1 MTHATTLDTPSAAA
15 AMPAAPAAPA
25 KPAKPARP
33 PAEKLSPLFYTV
45 WFGQAISMFGTM
57 LTSFA
62 LGVWLFQRTGSV
74 LDFTQLT
81 LFSTLPALLLLPWT
95 GSLADRF
102 DRRTILFACDAL
114 ALCCVSAI
122 GVLVWLDRFELWQL
136 FAVQTV
142 LSVGMAFQGPAA
154 YATITSIVNKS
165 QFGRANGMFSLAGA
179 LSQLVAPLIA
189 AGLLG
194 MIGLAGIVVLDIL
207 TFYIALSSLAII
219 RLPGNAS
226 ANAAAPGADAA
237 KPKRSAF
244 RDLGWSINFLRQ
256 RPVMAMVYGY
266 TSMGGFMAGM
276 VIVLVT
282 PLVLSMHGAASL
294 ALITTC
300 GALGVLLSGIVMVA
314 WGGPKQWT
322 PLVLG
327 FNMLAGLAIAVAG
340 ITQSVALL
348 CAASFAVMLST
359 STLGTCMQAVW
370 RRKVPRERQGS
381 FAALQQ
387 AVQLSLIP
395 LSALA
400 GGNLAYH
407 VFEPAL
413 MPGGVWF
420 DTIGAWFGTGKGR
433 GTGFFFF
440 AVGLAA
446 AVISL
451 VSLLQRRLYRLES
464 EVPDAF

>member
-1 MTHATTLDTPSAAA
+1 MTYAATMEIRSPGNCETAAVQETK
-15 AMPAAPAAPA
+15 PA
-25 KPAKPARP
+25 KPAKL
-33 PAEKLSPLFYTV
+33 PAEQLSPVFYTI

-74 LDFTQLT
+74 LDFTELT

-95 GSLADRF
+95 GSLADRL
-102 DRRTILFACDAL
+102 DRRKILIACDAL
-114 ALCCVSAI
+114 ALCCVSTI

-136 FAVQTV
+136 FAVQAL

-154 YATITSIVNKS
+154 YAAITSIVNKN

-179 LSQLVAPLIA
+179 LSQIAAPLLA
-189 AGLLG
+189 AGMLG
-194 MIGLAGIVVLDIL
+194 MIGLSGIVVLDIL
-207 TFYIALSSLAII
+207 TFYIALSSLAISK
-219 RLPGNAS
+219 LPLAEK
-226 ANAAAPGADAA
+226 AAAA
-237 KPKRSAF
+237 KSRRSAF
-244 RDLGWSINFLRQ
+244 RDLGWSFDFLRQ
-256 RPVMAMVYGY
+256 RPALALLYAY

-282 PLVLSMHGAASL
+282 PLVLSMHSAASL

-300 GALGVLLSGIVMVA
+300 GALGALLSGIVMVT

-327 FNMLAGLAIAVAG
+327 FNLLAGVAIAVAG
-340 ITQSVALL
+340 VTQSVLL
-348 CAASFAVMLST
+348 LGAASFVVMLST
-359 STLGTCMQAVW
+359 TTLGTCMQAVW
-370 RRKVPRERQGS
+370 RRKLPRERQGS

-387 AVQLSLIP
+387 AVQMSLIP

-400 GGNLAYH
+400 GGNLAHH

-413 MPGGVWF
+413 MPGGLWF
-420 DTIGAWFGTGKGR
+420 DTIGTWFGSGKGR

-440 AVGLAA
+440 TVGLTAA
-446 AVISL
+446 CISL

>member
-1 MTHATTLDTPSAAA
+1 MTSAAA
-15 AMPAAPAAPA
+15 IIEDLPAAA
-25 KPAKPARP
+25 KP
-33 PAEKLSPLFYTV
+33 PAEKLGPMFYTI

-57 LTSFA
+57 LTSFG

-95 GSLADRF
+95 GSLADRV
-102 DRRTILFACDAL
+102 DRRKILIAGDLL
-114 ALCCVSAI
+114 ALCCVCAI
-122 GVLVWLDRFELWQL
+122 GTLVWLDRFELWQL
-136 FAVQTV
+136 FTVQTL
-142 LSVGMAFQGPAA
+142 LSIGMAFQGPAA
-154 YATITSIVNKS
+154 YAAITSIVPKS
-165 QFGRANGMFSLAGA
+165 QFGRANGMFGVAA
-179 LSQLVAPLIA
+179 AMSQIAAPLLA

-194 MIGLAGIVVLDIL
+194 LIGLSGIIVLDIL
-207 TFYIALSSLAII
+207 TFYVALSSLAITE
-219 RLPGNAS
+219 LPPTLRPVAT
-226 ANAAAPGADAA
+226 ADAA
-237 KPKRSAF
+237 AKPQRSAL
-244 RDLGWSINFLRQ
+244 RDLAWSFDFLRQ
-256 RPVMAMVYGY
+256 RPAMAAVYGY

-282 PLVLSMHGAASL
+282 PLVLSVHTPSAL
-294 ALITTC
+294 AWISTC
-300 GALGVLLSGIVMVA
+300 GALGALLSGVAMIA
-314 WGGPKQWT
+314 WGGPKRWT

-327 FNMLAGLAIAVAG
+327 FNLLAGLAIALAG
-340 ITQSVALL
+340 VTLSVPML
-348 CAASFAVMLST
+348 CIASFVVMLST
-359 STLGTCMQAVW
+359 SMLGACMQAVW

-400 GGNLAYH
+400 GGALSH
-407 VFEPAL
+407 HLFEPAL
-413 MPGGVWF
+413 MPGGIWF

-440 AVGLAA
+440 TVGLAA
-446 AVISL
+446 ALISL
-451 VSLLQRRLYRLES
+451 ASLMQRRLYRLET

>member
-1 MTHATTLDTPSAAA
+1 MTTSASLLEDLPADACGPAAASAAT
-15 AMPAAPAAPA
+15 PAAPAAA
-25 KPAKPARP
+25 KPP
-33 PAEKLSPLFYTV
+33 PEKLSPVFYTI

-57 LTSFA
+57 LTSFG

-74 LDFTQLT
+74 LDFTQMT
-81 LFSTLPALLLLPWT
+81 MFSTLPALLLLPWT
-95 GSLADRF
+95 GSLADRL
-102 DRRTILFACDAL
+102 DRRRILVACDLL

-136 FAVQTV
+136 FAVQTL

-154 YATITSIVNKS
+154 YAVITSIVPKS
-165 QFGRANGMFSLAGA
+165 QFGRANGMFGMAGA
-179 LSQLVAPLIA
+179 LSQIAAPLFA
-189 AGLLG
+189 AGMLG
-194 MIGLAGIVVLDIL
+194 MIGLSGIIVLDIL
-207 TFYIALSSLAII
+207 TFYVALSSLAITE
-219 RLPGNAS
+219 LPPTQRKE
-226 ANAAAPGADAA
+226 AADGAAA

-244 RDLGWSINFLRQ
+244 LDLKWSFDFLRQ
-256 RPVMAMVYGY
+256 RPAMALVYGY
-266 TSMGGFMAGM
+266 TSMGGFLAGM

-282 PLVLSMHGAASL
+282 PLVLSVHSASSL

-300 GALGVLLSGIVMVA
+300 GALGALLSGIVMVA

-327 FNMLAGLAIAVAG
+327 FNLLAGLAIALAG
-340 ITQSVALL
+340 ITQSVAVL

-387 AVQLSLIP
+387 AVQLSIIP

-400 GGNLAYH
+400 GGSLAH
-407 VFEPAL
+407 HIFEPAL
-413 MPGGVWF
+413 LPGGMWF

-440 AVGLAA
+440 AVGTTAA
-446 AVISL
+446 L
-451 VSLLQRRLYRLES
+451 LSLLSLAQRRLYRLES

>member
-1 MTHATTLDTPSAAA
+1 MSHAAPIVDSALLDTVADKPV
-15 AMPAAPAAPA
+15 
-25 KPAKPARP
+25 KPATPVP
-33 PAEKLSPLFYTV
+33 EKLSPLFYTV
-45 WFGQAISMFGTM
+45 WFGQAISMFGSM

-81 LFSTLPALLLLPWT
+81 MFSTMPALLLLPWT

-102 DRRTILFACDAL
+102 DRRTILIACDAL
-114 ALCCVSAI
+114 ALACVSVI
-122 GVLVWLDRFELWQL
+122 GMLVWLDRFALWQL

-142 LSVGMAFQGPAA
+142 LSIGMAFQGPAA
-154 YATITSIVNKS
+154 YATITSIVNKG
-165 QFGRANGMFSLAGA
+165 QFGRANGMFSMAGA
-179 LSQLVAPLIA
+179 LSQIAAPLLA

-194 MIGLAGIVVLDIL
+194 LIGLAGIVVLDIL
-207 TFYIALSSLAII
+207 TFYIALSSLAIST
-219 RLPGNAS
+219 LPPVIKAV
-226 ANAAAPGADAA
+226 ADPA
-237 KPKRSAF
+237 KPKRSAL
-244 RDLGWSINFLRQ
+244 RDLGWSLGFLRQ
-256 RPVMAMVYGY
+256 RPTMALVYVY

-282 PLVLSMHGAASL
+282 PLVLAMHNAEAL
-294 ALITTC
+294 AWVTTC
-300 GALGVLLSGIVMVA
+300 GALGALLSGVVMVT

-327 FNMLAGLAIAVAG
+327 FNLLAGLAIALAG
-340 ITQSVALL
+340 VTESVAWL
-348 CAASFAVMLST
+348 CAASFVVMLST
-359 STLGTCMQAVW
+359 TTLGTCMQSVW
-370 RRKVPRERQGS
+370 RRKVPRERQGT

-400 GGNLAYH
+400 GGNLAHH

-420 DTIGAWFGTGKGR
+420 DTIGVWFGSGKGR

-440 AVGLAA
+440 TVGLTAA
-446 AVISL
+446 GIAL
-451 VSLLQRRLYRLES
+451 VSLLQRPLYRLES
-464 EVPDAF
+464 DVPDAF

>member
-1 MTHATTLDTPSAAA
+1 MTQSASMMQTPVAEAAEA
-15 AMPAAPAAPA
+15 VGAPQPP
-25 KPAKPARP
+25 KPAP
-33 PAEKLSPLFYTV
+33 EKLSPVFYTI

-57 LTSFA
+57 LTSFG

-74 LDFTQLT
+74 LDFTELT

-102 DRRTILFACDAL
+102 DRRRILFACDTL
-114 ALCCVSAI
+114 ALFCVATI
-122 GVLVWLDRFELWQL
+122 GVLTWLDRFELWQL
-136 FAVQTV
+136 FAVQSL

-154 YATITSIVNKS
+154 YAAITSIVPKS
-165 QFGRANGMFSLAGA
+165 QFGRANGMFGVAGA
-179 LSQLVAPLIA
+179 LSQIAAPLFA

-194 MIGLAGIVVLDIL
+194 LIGLSGIIVLDIM
-207 TFYIALSSLAII
+207 TFYVALSSLAIVE
-219 RLPGNAS
+219 LPPSLRPVPAAGAAS
-226 ANAAAPGADAA
+226 TR
-237 KPKRSAF
+237 RSAWQ
-244 RDLGWSINFLRQ
+244 DLRWSLEFLRQ
-256 RPVMAMVYGY
+256 RPAMAMVYGY

-282 PLVLSMHGAASL
+282 PLVLSVHAPSAL
-294 ALITTC
+294 AWVTTC
-300 GALGVLLSGIVMVA
+300 GALGALLSGVVMVA

-322 PLVLG
+322 PRVLG
-327 FNMLAGLAIAVAG
+327 FNLLAGLAIALAGATESVPMLCVA
-340 ITQSVALL
+340 A
-348 CAASFAVMLST
+348 FAVMLST
-359 STLGTCMQAVW
+359 STLGACMQAVW

-400 GGNLAYH
+400 GGTLAHH

-413 MPGGVWF
+413 MPGGIWF
-420 DTIGAWFGTGKGR
+420 DSVGHWFGSGKGR
-433 GTGFFFF
+433 GTGFFFLT
-440 AVGLAA
+440 VGLAA
-446 AVISL
+446 ALISL
-451 VSLLQRRLYRLES
+451 WSLAQRRLYRLET